1 LPLLPGV
8 IIGPG
13 SFHEGIPMTSA
24 TMAANDGMVD
34 GAVGDAFQN
43 RTTPQRR
50 DRTARRWLCHVSVR
64 VTHSSPLFAAGLL
77 ATLQQVPGYD
87 VALADK
93 PSSAQ
98 RLINGAVHV
107 LITDRRNAP
116 DHLDGRG
123 PTSAYGLPRPRVILL
138 TNEPVLAGPGPA
150 QPQVDACLSMDCAP
164 DDLLATVRRLGH
176 AALGPLVL
184 EEAEPACRQP
194 TRGGLG
200 PSALRRVRSH
210 IEDHLATGAD
220 LVSLARIAGVSCCH
234 FSRAFK
240 RSMGMPAH
248 HYLITRR
255 ISAAIALIRDTDRA
269 LSDISLEVG
278 FADQSHF
285 SRTFVQLTGLTPG
298 DFRHRCH

>member
-1 LPLLPGV
+1 M
-8 IIGPG
+8 
-13 SFHEGIPMTSA
+13 SSA
-24 TMAANDGMVD
+24 AMAAKGGMVD
-34 GAVGDAFQN
+34 DAVGGVFDN
-43 RTTPQRR
+43 RTAPRRR

-64 VTHSSPLFAAGLL
+64 VTHSSPLLAAGLL

-87 VALADK
+87 VALAAE

-98 RLINGAVHV
+98 GFINGAVHV
-107 LITDRRNAP
+107 LITDRRSDP
-116 DHLDGRG
+116 HPPQRFGDG
-123 PTSAYGLPRPRVILL
+123 PPRPRVILL
-138 TNEPVLAGPGPA
+138 TNEPLQAGSGQT
-150 QPQVDACLSMDCAP
+150 QPEVDACLPMDCAT
-164 DDLLATVRRLGH
+164 DDLLAAVRRLGH
-176 AALGPLVL
+176 AALGPLAM
-184 EEAEPACRQP
+184 EGQEAWLRQS
-194 TRGGLG
+194 TRGGLAPG
-200 PSALRRVRSH
+200 VLRRVRSH

-220 LVSLARIAGVSCCH
+220 LFSLAQIAGVSCCH

>member
-1 LPLLPGV
+1 V
-8 IIGPG
+8 IIGSD

-24 TMAANDGMVD
+24 AIAANDGMVD
-34 GAVGDAFQN
+34 GAVGGAFEN
-43 RTTPQRR
+43 RTTPKRR

-64 VTHSSPLFAAGLL
+64 VTHSSPLLAAGLL

-87 VALADK
+87 VALVDE
-93 PSSAQ
+93 PPPAQ
-98 RLINGAVHV
+98 GVINGAVHV
-107 LITDRRNAP
+107 LITDRRNEP
-116 DHLDGRG
+116 YPPPRLGG
-123 PTSAYGLPRPRVILL
+123 SLPRPRVILL
-138 TNEPVLAGPGPA
+138 TNEPLQAGAGQA
-150 QPQVDACLSMDCAP
+150 QPEVDACLPMDCAT
-164 DDLLATVRRLGH
+164 DDLLAAVRRLGH
-176 AALGPLVL
+176 AALGPLAL
-184 EEAEPACRQP
+184 EGQEAGLRQS
-194 TRGGLG
+194 TRGGLAPG
-200 PSALRRVRSH
+200 VLRRVRSH

-220 LVSLARIAGVSCCH
+220 LLSLAQLAGVSCCH